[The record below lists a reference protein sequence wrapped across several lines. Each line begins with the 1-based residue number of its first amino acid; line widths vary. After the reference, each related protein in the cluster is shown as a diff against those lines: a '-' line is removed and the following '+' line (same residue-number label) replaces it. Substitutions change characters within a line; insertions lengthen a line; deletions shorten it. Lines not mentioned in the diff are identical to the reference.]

1 MMRKGWFII
10 LAVFMVFSA
19 SPAKAD
25 IEAVQ
30 AIITYVGDVAQNAK
44 EQVLKAKSMIESA
57 QQLAV
62 QTKKIA
68 SDAKKTIKDAEGVV
82 KQVQS
87 EVKTAQE
94 KVQAI
99 KDKVNG
105 TINAVQSG
113 DIKNVLPKV
122 EFVKLNGVFD
132 GTKID
137 DEMAEAVMDTLVRK
151 KGGDSIANQKA
162 LNKALNLKQG
172 TDMANMFADVV
183 VLRQEIVQEE
193 DEVQN
198 PDNIEDAI
206 DLAQKSMTKNL
217 ERQRQILL
225 FNSQITEYNHTY
237 GIQALQ
243 GEKKEAENE

>member
-1 MMRKGWFII
+1 MRKSRFII

-122 EFVKLNGVFD
+122 EFAKLNGVFD

-225 FNSQITEYNHTY
+225 FNSQITEYTSSPLTA
-237 GIQALQ
+237 ISQLS
-243 GEKKEAENE
+243 E

>member
-1 MMRKGWFII
+1 MMRKSRFII

-122 EFVKLNGVFD
+122 EFAKLNGVFD

-225 FNSQITEYNHTY
+225 FNSQITEYTSSPLTA
-237 GIQALQ
+237 ISQLS
-243 GEKKEAENE
+243 E

>member
-10 LAVFMVFSA
+10 LTAFAAFFA

-30 AIITYVGDVAQNAK
+30 AIITYVGDVVQNAK
-44 EQVLKAKSMIESA
+44 EQVIKAKSMIESA
-57 QQLAV
+57 QQLAT

-68 SDAKKTIKDAEGVV
+68 SDAKKTIKDAQGVV
-82 KQVQS
+82 KQVQG

-99 KDKVNG
+99 KDKVNN

-122 EFVKLNGVFD
+122 EFTKLNGVFD

-151 KGGDSIANQKA
+151 KGEDSIANQKA

-183 VLRQEIVQEE
+183 VLRQESVQEE
-193 DEVQN
+193 DDPQN
-198 PDNIEDAI
+198 PDNIEDAVS
-206 DLAQKSMTKNL
+206 LAQESMMKNL
-217 ERQRQILL
+217 ERERQILL
-225 FNSQITEYNHTY
+225 LNSQITEYNHTY
-237 GIQALQ
+237 GVQALQ
-243 GEKKEAENE
+243 GEKEEANNE